1 MDLALLI
8 GLYSGGGLI
17 QGYIYIYT
25 YIYIYI
31 YKHINIYT
39 DITNI

>member
-17 QGYIYIYT
+17 QGYIYIYIH
-25 YIYIYI
+25 IYIYI
-31 YKHINIYT
+31 
-39 DITNI
+39 

>member
-8 GLYSGGGLI
+8 GLYSGGGLM
-17 QGYIYIYT
+17 QGYIYIY
-25 YIYIYI
+25 IHIYI

>member
-8 GLYSGGGLI
+8 GLYSGGGLM
-17 QGYIYIYT
+17 QGYIIYIYT
-25 YIYIYI
+25 YIYI